1 MTDFLTE
8 LRELF
13 TEKNIP
19 SIISD
24 FEKSSFFKDHYLTQ
38 TFHESE
44 SRFKK
49 KSYYLQDGYPMQLN
63 QELAKKIKNEEEIKV
78 IKSNGYN
85 SYINKWKGR
94 NKLQFPVNND
104 VYNRPL
110 KVSKTE
116 LKETRELKMFRNGS
130 NQNPE
135 QFETWSAE
143 KMYKQWLLLR
153 LSKIEKPNWPI
164 MDYVFFLFINQI
176 SCMLNSYI
184 IYGTHTTDGNIH
196 SKEQQKYNEYLQK
209 LDEFI
214 ENGELYKDLLDVHL
228 LFCEWYDIRIL
239 FAITHRK
246 KRLIKISKHDN
257 RDIDGLFKKNNEMCI
272 TFRKIINESSLGPI
286 RDTYKFIRDTFNKT
300 LNLRNFI
307 LFIFTSYFQN
317 IKKSNQLYSFP
328 VIPIL
333 GIPYKTHDGNIYT
346 PKVQFMHD
354 YSHVEKSLIPYF
366 NHLYPADTENS
377 NERIND
383 IQVFFEK
390 MLFLMKLNESSI
402 EEKKIDNAHH
412 FLWWYLHE
420 NNFLYMYKLQQTDNN
435 RYNMCSFFDIL
446 LFKRDLE
453 KLIELLLK
461 RNNKLKIKTN
471 FYNTNN
477 YTELLESIQ
486 LLVNICNETLED
498 GTKNIFFKK
507 IQNET
512 NEKLRN
518 NRVGINNTKLGNLQY
533 LLVNNPNNT

>member
-8 LRELF
+8 LKDLF
-13 TEKNIP
+13 SEKNIS
-19 SIISD
+19 SIVDD
-24 FEKSSFFKDHYLTQ
+24 FEKSSFFTEHYLTQ
-38 TFHESE
+38 TFRESD

-49 KSYYLQDGYPMQLN
+49 KSYYLQDGYPIQLN
-63 QELAKKIKNEEEIKV
+63 QELAKKLKNGEEIKV

-94 NKLQFPVNND
+94 TNLQYPVDNNND
-104 VYNRPL
+104 VYNTPL
-110 KVSKTE
+110 RVSKTE
-116 LKETRELKMFRNGS
+116 LKKTRELKMFRNGS

-176 SCMLNSYI
+176 SCMLNSYV
-184 IYGTHTTDGNIH
+184 IYGTHTSDGNIDLN
-196 SKEQQKYNEYLQK
+196 EQQKYNEYLQK

-214 ENGELYKDLLDVHL
+214 KNGGLYKDLLDVHL

-239 FAITHRK
+239 FAITHKK

-257 RDIDGLFKKNNEMCI
+257 RDINGLFKKNNEMCI
-272 TFRKIINESSLGPI
+272 TFRKIINESSLGSI
-286 RDTYKFIRDTFNKT
+286 RDTYTFIRNTFNKT

-354 YSHVEKSLIPYF
+354 YTHVENSLIPYF
-366 NHLYPADTENS
+366 HNLYTDTNNS
-377 NERIND
+377 NERIDD
-383 IQVFFEK
+383 IKVFFEK

-402 EEKKIDNAHH
+402 GEKKIDNAHY

-420 NNFLYMYKLQQTDNN
+420 NSFLYMYKLQQTDNN
-435 RYNMCSFFDIL
+435 RYNMYSFFDIL
-446 LFKRDLE
+446 LFKSDLE

-461 RNNKLKIKTN
+461 KNNKLKTKTN
-471 FYNTNN
+471 FYNSEN
-477 YTELLESIQ
+477 YSELLESIQ
-486 LLVNICNETLED
+486 LLVKICDETLED
-498 GTKNIFFKK
+498 ERKNIFLKK

-512 NEKLRN
+512 KKILGN
-518 NRVGINNTKLGNLQY
+518 NSVGINNE
-533 LLVNNPNNT
+533 

>member
-8 LRELF
+8 LKELF
-13 TEKNIP
+13 SEKNIS
-19 SIISD
+19 SIVDD
-24 FEKSSFFKDHYLTQ
+24 FEKSSFFTKHYLTQ
-38 TFHESE
+38 TFRESD

-49 KSYYLQDGYPMQLN
+49 KSYYLQDGYPIQLN
-63 QELAKKIKNEEEIKV
+63 QELAKKLKNGEEIKV

-94 NKLQFPVNND
+94 NNLRFPVNND
-104 VYNRPL
+104 VYNEPL
-110 KVSKTE
+110 KVSNSQ

-153 LSKIEKPNWPI
+153 LSKIGKPDWPI

-176 SCMLNSYI
+176 SCMLNSYV
-184 IYGTHTTDGNIH
+184 IYGTHTTDGNINL
-196 SKEQQKYNEYLQK
+196 KEQQKYNEYLKK
-209 LDEFI
+209 LDKFI
-214 ENGELYKDLLDVHL
+214 ENGGLYKDLLDVHL

-257 RDIDGLFKKNNEMCI
+257 RNIDSLFKKNNEMCI
-272 TFRKIINESSLGPI
+272 TFRRIINESSLGSIP
-286 RDTYKFIRDTFNKT
+286 DTYKFIRDAFNKT
-300 LNLRNFI
+300 LNLGNFS

-333 GIPYKTHDGNIYT
+333 GIPYKTHDGYIYT

-354 YSHVEKSLIPYF
+354 YSHVEYSLIPYF
-366 NHLYPADTENS
+366 SNLYPDNNNS
-377 NERIND
+377 TERIND
-383 IQVFFEK
+383 IKVFFEK
-390 MLFLMKLNESSI
+390 MLFLMKLNESDI
-402 EEKKIDNAHH
+402 ETQKINNAHH

-420 NNFLYMYKLQQTDNN
+420 NSFLYMYRLQLTDNDRFFTMN
-435 RYNMCSFFDIL
+435 SFFDIS

-461 RNNKLKIKTN
+461 KNNKLKIKAN
-471 FYNTNN
+471 FYNSEN
-477 YTELLESIQ
+477 YSELLESIQ
-486 LLVNICNETLED
+486 LLVKICDETLKDER
-498 GTKNIFFKK
+498 KNIFLKK

-512 NEKLRN
+512 KKILGN
-518 NRVGINNTKLGNLQY
+518 NSLDINNKLTSNF
-533 LLVNNPNNT
+533 NNTNNT